1 MSASTETLLSDV
13 RSALHRRRI
22 RSYSPDKGRPG
33 WRAQPT
39 LLDDIPA
46 VILTWHGAKDPNA
59 HTTERSTTSTA
70 AGWLLHLKRHLEH
83 EFIVGRLYAEHPGSQ
98 ADRTLVALL
107 AFYTGKAKL
116 APGEQSAS

>member
-22 RSYSPDKGRPG
+22 WSHSPDRDRPG

-39 LLDDIPA
+39 LLDDFPA
-46 VILTWHGAKDPNA
+46 VILTWHGAKDPNT

-70 AGWLLHLKRHLEH
+70 AGWLLHLERHLEH
-83 EFIVGRLYAEHPGSQ
+83 EFIVGRLYAEHPGSRS
-98 ADRTLVALL
+98 DRTLVALL
-107 AFYTGKAKL
+107 AFHARKAESM
-116 APGEQSAS
+116 PGEQNAS